1 MLNKRDAGIRTP
13 KRPEQQEEQE
23 SKAPIDQDV
32 QHRKLAVT
40 QANRHEPLPGDFY
53 KECWTPTIRIDNGDK
68 SKHTSESAKPV
79 KCPLIPNEHPPFPS
93 IKNRPKPPL

>member
-23 SKAPIDQDV
+23 SKAPIEQHV
-32 QHRKLAVT
+32 QHRKLAVA

-53 KECWTPTIRIDNGDK
+53 KECWTPTIHIENGDK
-68 SKHTSESAKPV
+68 SNHTSESAKPV
-79 KCPLIPNEHPPFPS
+79 NAPL
-93 IKNRPKPPL
+93 